1 MKQMSDINEVANQ
14 IEAILLAT
22 PEPLTKGEIAGKLNA
37 DIGEIGKAMNLLKK
51 RYEGTALELKN
62 YGKKYKIVIREE
74 YSEIA
79 YRYSE
84 LELNKGELEILAF
97 LFKNKKAYL
106 TQIKRLRGPKAI
118 EEISHLEKLGYVKLE
133 RSGRFNMLRLTR
145 SFIKKFGKEMEKALK
160 EQNPEVENQNLE
172 PSVQNGDIENP
183 KTDDPHSQGEK
194 Q

>member
-1 MKQMSDINEVANQ
+1 MHITMKQMSDINEVANQ

-106 TQIKRLRGPKAI
+106 TQIKDLEAPKQLKKYLIWKNSDMLNLR
-118 EEISHLEKLGYVKLE
+118 
-133 RSGRFNMLRLTR
+133 
-145 SFIKKFGKEMEKALK
+145 
-160 EQNPEVENQNLE
+160 EVEDL
-172 PSVQNGDIENP
+172 
-183 KTDDPHSQGEK
+183 TC
-194 Q
+194 